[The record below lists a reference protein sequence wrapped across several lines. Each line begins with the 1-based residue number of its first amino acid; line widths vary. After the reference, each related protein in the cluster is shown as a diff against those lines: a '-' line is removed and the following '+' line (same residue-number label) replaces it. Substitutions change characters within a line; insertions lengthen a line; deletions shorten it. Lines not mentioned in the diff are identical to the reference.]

1 MAPLLNALLLCVT
14 LPFAVET
21 DLPSLIG
28 GEEEIV
34 ALARQSSSAYRV
46 LCDTPEATAIV
57 HLHLN
62 PTPSFSVDPKA
73 MYNLF
78 CEKGE
83 GILGKKARELLEAG
97 ETNRIVK
104 TAKRR
109 DFMGVGMFPKAVDP
123 YYFLN
128 DFVLELKAFQPTL
141 PEGAELLNF
150 SLGQG
155 NRSRSTAEVSR
166 FLELARKRSD
176 IHLSGSPFHT
186 LLATERTKKEV
197 NFLGAISIAAV
208 FILGL
213 LLARTWRI
221 FLLLFFALPIGFAAA
236 FLAVV
241 LVFKSIHVVTILF
254 GTSLIGLGVDYCYH
268 GFLEQEKK
276 KELTSALITTSLAF
290 VPLFFSG
297 VAALSQMALFT
308 IVGITVIYL
317 VVIFTADRFVIR
329 RDFGQKILSSPREYA
344 DDKSLLPEFP
354 KTTRQILKGIA
365 FVALIAFSGPMY
377 YDNSPDAFY
386 KPDSFLAENEDAVKK
401 VSNPD
406 SLGFSLVDLENWQRE
421 NLELKKKLIPSLN
434 THTSNFILS
443 SDLPSQMT
451 VNIDGRPKLILPGER
466 KLKDELETLLNGFA
480 LKAYYGLVLAVLAI
494 TLVAIVIYR
503 FSFLR
508 IVGPIIAALI
518 LTFFTLPIFGEKI
531 NFFHILSLFI
541 VMGLGIDYSIF
552 HFQLNHRLAPRPNKT
567 VVFFSFLTSLIGF
580 GLLGFTS
587 FPVTRSMGLTIA
599 LGLVYSYL
607 FSLPSKEY
615 STSRSGTEPNG
626 AATRSEVDTA
636 SAWHRQ
642 AEQSAGHYRIMA
654 VFLLYKYL
662 GVGAAKILFTPVF
675 LFIYPF
681 CKPARAAL
689 KEFYSIIGAKVS
701 PFRTMLSF
709 AWSMIEKTDAC
720 TLNKNPPKMKLEG
733 DLDWME
739 GGCFLLSTHLGC
751 IEVLPTLIG
760 ANSRRVA
767 TSVDS
772 VSLCKFDRSSIPLVN
787 AFQQLSHDSIFT
799 SIFLKYMNKNQ
810 FRLHAVEDIGVE
822 TAANMK
828 EAIERGE
835 IVLMAGDRP
844 SAGSKATLSYP
855 FFGRDCKWPKG
866 VFKFAKLMDSPVYAI
881 SDVRTGWSEY
891 TVFAKRLSPDSMLGD
906 YVDFL
911 ADLTR
916 RYPSQ
921 WYNFYPYFA

>member
-1 MAPLLNALLLCVT
+1 MAPLLNALLLCIA
-14 LPFAVET
+14 LPFAIET

-34 ALARQSSSAYRV
+34 ALARQSSSTYRV
-46 LCDTPEATAIV
+46 LCDTQEAKEAVLGLENRSRSTKE
-57 HLHLN
+57 
-62 PTPSFSVDPKA
+62 VDPKA

-141 PEGAELLNF
+141 PEGAELIYRDINGSQRSGNYLSEGSGTEPNGEATRTSELK
-150 SLGQG
+150 SL
-155 NRSRSTAEVSR
+155 
-166 FLELARKRSD
+166 LELARKRSD
-176 IHLSGSPFHT
+176 IHLSGSPFHA

-221 FLLLFFALPIGFAAA
+221 FPLLFLALALGFGAA

-268 GFLEQEKK
+268 GFLEPEKK
-276 KELTSALITTSLAF
+276 KELTSALVTTSLAF

-308 IVGITVIYL
+308 IVGIAVIYIF
-317 VVIFTADRFVIR
+317 VILTADRFAIR

-344 DDKSLLPEFP
+344 DDKSLLPEIP
-354 KTTRQILKGIA
+354 KTTWQILKGIA

-386 KPDSFLAENEDAVKK
+386 KPDSFLAENEEAVKK

-406 SLGFSLVDLENWQRE
+406 SLGFSLVDLEDWQLE
-421 NLELKKKLIPSLN
+421 NLELKKRLIPSLN

-443 SDLPSQMT
+443 SDLPPQMT
-451 VNIDGRPKLILPGER
+451 VEIDGRPKLILPGER

-480 LKAYYGLVLAVLAI
+480 LKAYYGLALAVLAI

-615 STSRSGTEPNG
+615 PTSRSP
-626 AATRSEVDTA
+626 A

-681 CKPARAAL
+681 CKPAKAAL
-689 KEFYSIIGAKVS
+689 KEFYLIIGAKVS

-751 IEVLPTLIG
+751 IEILPALIG
-760 ANSRRVA
+760 ANSRRKGV
-767 TSVDS
+767 
-772 VSLCKFDRSSIPLVN
+772 PLVN

-855 FFGRDCKWPKG
+855 FFGRDSKWPKG
-866 VFKFAKLMDSPVYAI
+866 VFRFAKLMDSPVFAI
-881 SDVRTGWSEY
+881 SAVRTGWSEY
-891 TVFAKRLSPDSMLGD
+891 TVFAKRLSPDSMLAE
-906 YVDFL
+906 YVDYL
-911 ADLTR
+911 ADLTS

>member
-1 MAPLLNALLLCVT
+1 MAPLINALLLCIT
-14 LPFAVET
+14 LPFAIET

-34 ALARQSSSAYRV
+34 ALARQSSSTYRV
-46 LCDTPEATAIV
+46 LCDTPEAKEAALGLENRSRSTME
-57 HLHLN
+57 
-62 PTPSFSVDPKA
+62 VDPKA
-73 MYNLF
+73 MYNLL

-83 GILGKKARELLEAG
+83 GILGTKARELLHAG

-128 DFVLELKAFQPTL
+128 DFVLELKAFQPAL
-141 PEGAELLNF
+141 PEGAELIYRDINAGTSELK
-150 SLGQG
+150 SL
-155 NRSRSTAEVSR
+155 
-166 FLELARKRSD
+166 LELARKRSD

-186 LLATERTKKEV
+186 LLATESTKKEV
-197 NFLGAISIAAV
+197 NFLGAISIVAV

-221 FLLLFFALPIGFAAA
+221 FPLLLLALMLGFAAA

-268 GFLEQEKK
+268 GFLEPEKK
-276 KELTSALITTSLAF
+276 RELTSALITTSLAF

-308 IVGITVIYL
+308 IVGIAVIYIF
-317 VVIFTADRFVIR
+317 VILTADRFAIR

-344 DDKSLLPEFP
+344 DDKSLLPELP
-354 KTTRQILKGIA
+354 KTTWQILKGIA

-386 KPDSFLAENEDAVKK
+386 KPDSFLAENEEAVKK

-406 SLGFSLVDLENWQRE
+406 SLGFSLVDLEDWQRE

-451 VNIDGRPKLILPGER
+451 VNIGGRSKLILPGER

-480 LKAYYGLVLAVLAI
+480 LKAYYGLALAVLAI

-518 LTFFTLPIFGEKI
+518 LTFCTLPIFGEKI

-615 STSRSGTEPNG
+615 PTSRSP
-626 AATRSEVDTA
+626 A

-662 GVGAAKILFTPVF
+662 GVSAAKILFTPVF

-681 CKPARAAL
+681 CKPAKAAL

-733 DLDWME
+733 DLDWMK

-751 IEVLPTLIG
+751 IEVLPAILAKRPEG
-760 ANSRRVA
+760 A
-767 TSVDS
+767 
-772 VSLCKFDRSSIPLVN
+772 PLVN

-799 SIFLKYMNKNQ
+799 SIFLKYMNKEQ

-855 FFGRDCKWPKG
+855 FFGRDSKWPKG
-866 VFKFAKLMDSPVYAI
+866 VFKFAKLMDSPVFAI
-881 SDVRTGWSEY
+881 SAVRTGWSEY
-891 TVFAKRLSPDSMLGD
+891 TVFAKRLSPEALLPD
-906 YVDFL
+906 YVDYL
-911 ADLTR
+911 ASLTS

-921 WYNFYPYFA
+921 WYNFYSYFENTPLRNEREI

>member
-1 MAPLLNALLLCVT
+1 MAPLLNALLLCIT
-14 LPFAVET
+14 LPFAIET

-28 GEEEIV
+28 GEAEIV
-34 ALARQSSSAYRV
+34 ALARQSSSTYRV
-46 LCDTPEATAIV
+46 LCDTQEAKEAVLGLENRARSTME
-57 HLHLN
+57 
-62 PTPSFSVDPKA
+62 VDPKA

-109 DFMGVGMFPKAVDP
+109 DFMSVGMFPKAVDP

-150 SLGQG
+150 SLGQE

-186 LLATERTKKEV
+186 LIATERTKKEV
-197 NFLGAISIAAV
+197 NLLGILSIAAV
-208 FILGL
+208 FLLGFL
-213 LLARTWRI
+213 LTRTWRI
-221 FLLLFFALPIGFAAA
+221 FPLLFLALTLGFSAA

-268 GFLEQEKK
+268 GFLEPEKK

-308 IVGITVIYL
+308 IGGIAVIYIF
-317 VVIFTADRFVIR
+317 VILTADRFAIR

-344 DDKSLLPEFP
+344 DDKSLLPELP
-354 KTTRQILKGIA
+354 KTTWQILKGIA

-386 KPDSFLAENEDAVKK
+386 KPDFFLAENEEAVKK

-406 SLGFSLVDLENWQRE
+406 SLGFSLVDLEDWQRE

-434 THTSNFILS
+434 THTSNFILP

-451 VNIDGRPKLILPGER
+451 VNIGGRSKLILPGER

-518 LTFFTLPIFGEKI
+518 MTFFTLPIFGEKI

-607 FSLPSKEY
+607 LSLPSKK
-615 STSRSGTEPNG
+615 REPSSLHLQP
-626 AATRSEVDTA
+626 TPIPS
-636 SAWHRQ
+636 SWHNQ

-681 CKPARAAL
+681 CKPAKAAL

-751 IEVLPTLIG
+751 IEVLPALLG
-760 ANSRRVA
+760 ANSRRKGA
-767 TSVDS
+767 
-772 VSLCKFDRSSIPLVN
+772 PLVN

-866 VFKFAKLMDSPVYAI
+866 VFKFAKLMDSPVFAI
-881 SDVRTGWSEY
+881 SAVRTGWSEY
-891 TVFAKRLSPDSMLGD
+891 TVFAKRFSPDSMLGD

-921 WYNFYPYFA
+921 WYNFYPFLRN